1 MLDFDLTRNLPQHRL
16 RFRARL
22 PQEPTTSVL
31 CGANGSGKSLLLSM
45 LAGIE
50 QPDGGRVSFGQSLF
64 FDEGRSM
71 PPEKRR
77 IGYAFQEARL
87 FPHMSVER
95 NLDYAQRVRK
105 STSLDPPFDPKDRD
119 AVIDALTLSHLLAR
133 RPARLSGGEQQ
144 RVALARALLANPSLL
159 LLDEPLSSLDR
170 RHKRK
175 ALEFLH
181 RWLREK
187 NLPCLYVSHDI
198 EEVACIAT
206 HALVV
211 KTERNDQARN
221 NKDAATITRS
231 EIASSAPIEVATTD
245 LQTSRHT
252 GASPTAV
259 VPVLVKEQRALDGLW
274 TVAFLENPDAGFLL
288 STHQGAPPAL
298 LDKHKTTTHTQTHA
312 QTHTQTHARIR
323 AEDVLLA
330 ERDDPHALNAKIL
343 AFSSSCDGS
352 HTAQIACSR
361 QRLLMQLS
369 PEQAQSMK
377 RSNTKSCRVR
387 IRKAQGGIL

>member
-1 MLDFDLTRNLPQHRL
+1 MLHFDLTRNLPQHRL

-45 LAGIE
+45 LAGVE
-50 QPDGGRVSFGQSLF
+50 TP
-64 FDEGRSM
+64 DEGRITFGKQCFFDTKRTTKHNL

-87 FPHMSVER
+87 FPHMSVAR
-95 NLDYAQRVRK
+95 NLDYAQRMRNTGSSDK
-105 STSLDPPFDPKDRD
+105 TERAAIFE
-119 AVIDALTLSHLLAR
+119 AFALSHLLER
-133 RPARLSGGEQQ
+133 HPSRLSGGEQQ
-144 RVALARALLANPSLL
+144 RVALARALLSNPSLL

-170 RHKRK
+170 RRRRG

-181 RWLREK
+181 RWLKTK
-187 NLPCLYVSHDI
+187 NLPCLYVSHEI

-211 KTERNDQARN
+211 ATEQSYKAGDKAGEMFTCS
-221 NKDAATITRS
+221 K
-231 EIASSAPIEVATTD
+231 IASSASIDVATTD
-245 LQTSRHT
+245 LRTSLLT
-252 GASPTAV
+252 GANPTAV
-259 VPVLVKEQRALDGLW
+259 VPVVVKEQRALDGLW
-274 TVAFLENPDAGFLL
+274 SVAFLENPKARFLL
-288 STHQGAPPAL
+288 STHKGEPPTL
-298 LDKHKTTTHTQTHA
+298 LDTA
-312 QTHTQTHARIR
+312 GLTHARIR

-330 ERDDPHALNAKIL
+330 ERDDPHALPAQIL
-343 AFSSSCDGS
+343 ALSSAHDGS
-352 HTAQIACSR
+352 HTAQITCAR

-369 PEQAQSMK
+369 TEQAQSLQ
-377 RSNTKSCRVR
+377 RTKTKTCRVR

>member
-1 MLDFDLTRNLPQHRL
+1 MLTFDLTRNLPQHRL

-22 PQEPTTSVL
+22 PQEPATSVL

-45 LAGIE
+45 LAGVE
-50 QPDGGRVSFGQSLF
+50 QPDRGRIAFGANLF
-64 FDEGRSM
+64 FDARCNL

-95 NLDYAQRVRK
+95 NLDYAQRINK
-105 STSLDPPFDPKDRD
+105 SLRPSLADKKDRD
-119 AVIDALTLSHLLAR
+119 AVIDALALSRLLAR
-133 RPARLSGGEQQ
+133 RPSRLSGGEQQ
-144 RVALARALLANPSLL
+144 RVALGRALLANPHLL

-170 RHKRK
+170 RHRRG
-175 ALEFLH
+175 ALEFLQ

-187 NLPCLYVSHDI
+187 NLPCLYVSHEI

-211 KTERNDQARN
+211 ATERNDKAGETIARS
-221 NKDAATITRS
+221 R
-231 EIASSAPIEVATTD
+231 IAFSSAIDVATTE
-245 LQTSRHT
+245 LRTSQLT

-259 VPVLVKEQRALDGLW
+259 VPVRLQEQRALDGLW
-274 TVAFLENPDAGFLL
+274 TVAFLNNPTARFHL
-288 STHQGAPPAL
+288 STHNSAPPTL
-298 LDKHKTTTHTQTHA
+298 LDAHA
-312 QTHTQTHARIR
+312 RTTHARIH

-330 ERDDPHALNAKIL
+330 KRDDPHALNARLL
-343 AFSSSCDGS
+343 ALASPREGS
-352 HTAQIACSR
+352 HTAQIACAR

-369 PEQAQSMK
+369 AEQAHNLS
-377 RSNTKSCRVR
+377 RARTKTCRVR

>member
-1 MLDFDLTRNLPQHRL
+1 MLAFDLTRNLPQHRL

-211 KTERNDQARN
+211 KTERNDN
-221 NKDAATITRS
+221 DAATIARS

-274 TVAFLENPDAGFLL
+274 MVAFLENPDAGFLL

-298 LDKHKTTTHTQTHA
+298 LSSHKTTTHTHA
-312 QTHTQTHARIR
+312 QTHARIR

-330 ERDDPHALNAKIL
+330 ERDDPHALSAKIL
-343 AFSSSCDGS
+343 AFSSSRDGS

-369 PEQAQSMK
+369 PEQAQSLK
-377 RSNTKSCRVR
+377 RSSTKSCRVR

>member
-1 MLDFDLTRNLPQHRL
+1 MRNLPQHRL

-45 LAGIE
+45 LAGVE
-50 QPDGGRVSFGQSLF
+50 SPDQGRIAFGENPF
-64 FDEGRSM
+64 FDEKRNL
-71 PPEKRR
+71 PPERRR

-87 FPHMSVER
+87 FPHMSVEK
-95 NLDYAQRVRK
+95 NIDYAQRIAKSSRK
-105 STSLDPPFDPKDRD
+105 AIPLDKKERD
-119 AVIDALTLSHLLAR
+119 AVIDALALSRLLAR
-133 RPARLSGGEQQ
+133 RPSRLSGGEQQ
-144 RVALARALLANPSLL
+144 RVSLARALLANPCLL

-170 RHKRK
+170 RHRRE

-187 NLPCLYVSHDI
+187 NLPCLYVSHEI

-211 KTERNDQARN
+211 ATERS
-221 NKDAATITRS
+221 NKAGETIVRS
-231 EIASSAPIEVATTD
+231 RIAASSAIDVATTD
-245 LQTSRHT
+245 LRTSRLT
-252 GASPTAV
+252 GANPTAI
-259 VPVLVKEQRALDGLW
+259 VPVLVEEQRALDGLW
-274 TVAFLENPDAGFLL
+274 RVAFLENPDARFLL
-288 STHQGAPPAL
+288 STHKGAPPTL
-298 LDKHKTTTHTQTHA
+298 LDSHERTTHAHTTHA
-312 QTHTQTHARIR
+312 CITHARIR

-330 ERDDPHALNAKIL
+330 AHDDPDALEAQIL
-343 AFSSSCDGS
+343 ALSSAYDGA
-352 HTAQIACSR
+352 HTAQIACAR

-369 PEQAQSMK
+369 PKQAESLK
-377 RSNTKSCRVR
+377 RAKTKTCRVR